1 VPTDLAGASTRP
13 DISSR
18 EPPRGHTHTRIL
30 HTHPHVYTLHG
41 MAAATAAA
49 KFALCRLCP
58 PGQRVAFAL
67 KRTIGRGARAVSE
80 RRVLQRR
87 DV

>member
-1 VPTDLAGASTRP
+1 VPTDLAGASARP
-13 DISSR
+13 DISSH

-41 MAAATAAA
+41 VAAAA
-49 KFALCRLCP
+49 KFALRRLCP

>member
-1 VPTDLAGASTRP
+1 
-13 DISSR
+13 
-18 EPPRGHTHTRIL
+18 
-30 HTHPHVYTLHG
+30 